1 MTVRIV
7 TDSTADIPAEE
18 ARALGITVVPLT
30 VFFGD
35 EAYLDG
41 IDLDNAT
48 FYQKLQTS
56 KVTPRTSQPP
66 PAAFMEAFTS
76 LINEGADSIL
86 AVLVSSKLSGTYQ
99 SACTGRDSLPD
110 DMRKIPIEI
119 VDSATVSMGMG
130 YAVIQ
135 TAKEA
140 QQGDSLEEILTRL
153 RSRLSR
159 TQILFVLDTLE
170 YLKRGGR
177 VGSAKAFLGNMLS
190 VKPIL
195 AIKNGMVVGLEQPRT
210 RGKANARITQ
220 LVGEMGQ
227 FEQFAIVESDAEAGQ
242 QLAQA
247 IKEVYPSTIPTYK
260 LGAAVGTYAGPG
272 TAGVTLVTA
281 N

>member
-7 TDSTADIPAEE
+7 TDSTADIPPEQAK
-18 ARALGITVVPLT
+18 ALGIMVVPLT
-30 VFFGD
+30 VSFGD
-35 EAYLDG
+35 EDYLDG
-41 IDLDNAT
+41 VNLDNAT

-66 PAAFMEAFTS
+66 PAAFAEAFSS

-86 AVLVSSKLSGTYQ
+86 AILVSSKLSGTYQ
-99 SACTGRDSLPD
+99 SARTGLDSLPD
-110 DMRKIPIEI
+110 DVRKIPIEI

-130 YAVIQ
+130 FAVMEA
-135 TAKEA
+135 AKEA

-153 RSRLSR
+153 RSRLAR

-177 VGSAKAFLGNMLS
+177 VGGAKAFLGNMLS

-195 AIKNGMVVGLEQPRT
+195 AIKDGTVKGIEQPRT
-210 RGKANARITQ
+210 RSKANARITQ

-227 FEQFAIVESDAEAGQ
+227 FEQFGIVESDAEAGQ
-242 QLAQA
+242 QLTSALKA
-247 IKEVYPSTIPTYK
+247 VYPHEISAYK

-272 TAGVTLVTA
+272 TAGVVLVTA
-281 N
+281 Q

>member
-7 TDSTADIPAEE
+7 TDSTADIPVEQAK
-18 ARALGITVVPLT
+18 ASGITVVPLT
-30 VFFGD
+30 VFFGN
-35 EAYLDG
+35 EEYLDG
-41 IDLDNAT
+41 VDLNNAT
-48 FYQKLQTS
+48 FYQKLQTG

-66 PAAFMEAFTS
+66 PAAFMEAFTK
-76 LINEGADSIL
+76 LIDEGADSIL
-86 AVLVSSKLSGTYQ
+86 SIHVSAKLSGTYQ
-99 SACTGRDSLPD
+99 SARTGRDSLPD
-110 DMRKIPIEI
+110 DLRKIPIEI
-119 VDSATVSMGMG
+119 VDSETVSMGMG
-130 YAVIQ
+130 YAVLQ
-135 TAKEA
+135 AAKEA
-140 QQGDSLEEILTRL
+140 QQGDSLEDIQSRL

-210 RGKANARITQ
+210 RSRANARIAQ
-220 LVGEMGQ
+220 ILGEMGQ
-227 FEQFAIVESDAEAGQ
+227 FEQFAIVESDSAAGQ
-242 QLAQA
+242 QLASA
-247 IKEVYPSTIPTYK
+247 LKEVYPHEIPTYK

-281 N
+281 Q

>member
-7 TDSTADIPAEE
+7 TDSTADIPLEQAK
-18 ARALGITVVPLT
+18 ALGITVVPLT
-30 VFFGD
+30 VFFGN
-35 EAYLDG
+35 EEFLDG
-41 IDLDNAT
+41 VELDNAT
-48 FYQKLQTS
+48 FYQKLQTG

-66 PAAFMEAFTS
+66 PAAFMEAYTT

-86 AVLVSSKLSGTYQ
+86 SIHVSAKLSGTYQ
-99 SACTGRDSLPD
+99 SARTGRDSLPD
-110 DMRKIPIEI
+110 DLRKIPIEI
-119 VDSATVSMGMG
+119 VDSETVSMGMG
-130 YAVIQ
+130 YAVMQ
-135 TAKEA
+135 AAKEA
-140 QQGDSLEEILTRL
+140 QQGDSLEEIQTRL

-210 RGKANARITQ
+210 RSRANARIAQ
-220 LVGEMGQ
+220 LLGEMGQ
-227 FEQFAIVESDAEAGQ
+227 FEQLGIVESEAEAGQ
-242 QLAQA
+242 QLASA
-247 IKEVYPSTIPTYK
+247 LKEVYPHEIPTYK

-281 N
+281 E

>member
-7 TDSTADIPAEE
+7 TDSTADIPAEQ
-18 ARALGITVVPLT
+18 AKALGITVVPLT

-35 EAYLDG
+35 DAYLDG

-48 FYQKLQTS
+48 FYQKLQTG

-66 PAAFMEAFTS
+66 PAAFTEAFTG
-76 LINEGADSIL
+76 LINDGADSIL
-86 AVLVSSKLSGTYQ
+86 AVHVSSKLSGTYQ
-99 SACTGRDSLPD
+99 SARTGLDSLPD
-110 DMRKIPIEI
+110 DLRKIPIEI
-119 VDSATVSMGMG
+119 VDSATVSNGMG
-130 YAVIQ
+130 YAVMQ
-135 TAKEA
+135 AAKEA
-140 QQGDSLEEILTRL
+140 QQGDSLEEIQTRIH
-153 RSRLSR
+153 SRLSR

-210 RGKANARITQ
+210 RGRANARIAQ
-220 LVGEMGQ
+220 LVGEMRP
-227 FEQFAIVESDAEAGQ
+227 FEHFAIVESDAEAGQ
-242 QLAQA
+242 QLASA
-247 IKEVYPSTIPTYK
+247 LKEIYPHEIPTYK

-272 TAGVTLVTA
+272 TAGVILVTA
-281 N
+281 Q

>member
-1 MTVRIV
+1 M
-7 TDSTADIPAEE
+7 
-18 ARALGITVVPLT
+18 PLT

-41 IDLDNAT
+41 VDLDNAT

-66 PAAFMEAFTS
+66 PAAFAEAFTS

-86 AVLVSSKLSGTYQ
+86 AVFVSSKLSGTYQ
-99 SACTGRDSLPD
+99 SARTGLDSLPD
-110 DMRKIPIEI
+110 DIRKIPIEI

-135 TAKEA
+135 AAKEA
-140 QQGDSLEEILTRL
+140 QQGDSLEEIQTRL
-153 RSRLSR
+153 HSRLSR

-195 AIKNGMVVGLEQPRT
+195 AIKNGMVVGFEQPRT

-220 LVGEMGQ
+220 LVGDMGQ

-242 QLAQA
+242 QLAGA
-247 IKEVYPSTIPTYK
+247 LKEVYPATIPTYK

-281 N
+281 K